1 MNNGAGIKELM
12 KLTISQIRE
21 LEKAQQTIYN
31 IVEAQRNSVKE
42 AKEKFEIEEEWAED
56 FVNDLNNKEV
66 KLKWQS

>member
-42 AKEKFEIEEEWAED
+42 AKEKFEIEEEWAER
-56 FVNDLNNKEV
+56 FC
-66 KLKWQS
+66 

>member
-56 FVNDLNNKEV
+56 FC
-66 KLKWQS
+66 

>member
-66 KLKWQS
+66 K